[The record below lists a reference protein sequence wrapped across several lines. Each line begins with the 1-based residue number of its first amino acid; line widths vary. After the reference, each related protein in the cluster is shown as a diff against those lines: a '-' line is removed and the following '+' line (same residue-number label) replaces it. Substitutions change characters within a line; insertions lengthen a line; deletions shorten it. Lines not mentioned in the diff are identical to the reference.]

1 MIFTLVLARYL
12 SERTE
17 QEDSE
22 AATTPVNLITVCATG
37 TAGQNGCQYV
47 GGDNIQRAVDAAKSG
62 DTILL
67 KAGTYKRT
75 GYTPYNYTPY
85 GESIEK
91 KFKAFIFIPETSIRT
106 LTLKGE
112 GSVVLDGTN
121 STHTLSGIV
130 VHGGVIN
137 IEGLKIIGMK
147 TDEDSCFES
156 NTNTCGLG
164 YGISISMN
172 AKATIR
178 NNSFSNNIGAAIR
191 TYQNSKTTIFN
202 NIITS
207 NPNDGIYLSE
217 NSNALITNN
226 IISSNVVSGIT
237 IYQGAVHNPSVT
249 VLNNILTNNKKNTD
263 NSFGFGIGGYNLL
276 TPGFKEND
284 KFAYNLT
291 FGNAG
296 EGTSCGVNEFCDSL
310 HADPKF
316 VSATNFA
323 LQAGS
328 PAIDA
333 GDPNIKDLNG
343 SRSDLGVYGGPNS
356 CPGGDCSPELK
367 PIILNSSF
375 EWGDYKSWSYGAGVD
390 TSFTQVHDCDQWG
403 PCSDGKK
410 YITLGRKLD
419 GDKTKTDFST
429 HWIETGQNLSGRTI
443 RVKFNAKAHST
454 SSDHQPP
461 PALEGLYIQRE
472 HPVGSGWLQ
481 QIPIPKTAL
490 TASWKTYTFDL
501 KIPASTD
508 INTTSFRIVLKP
520 EMNYTYNLGYYYD
533 NIQAEV
539 LAQAVTTTVAPP
551 ATTIPP
557 TTTVPP
563 TVVVTPPVT
572 PVAQADNF
580 SQVVLDSAGENFYY
594 RSCNMDKS
602 KADGVDFTKCNN
614 FTYQDEVWTKHS
626 VKSLKI
632 QTGDLVISK
641 LRSLDID
648 HRIGKYENYDLTR
661 NILYYTALS
670 QDGKTVYTRSCDIL
684 DNQDVASCTDWTFT
698 EASKVGAPNVSTI
711 QSIETTTYYRE
722 GAYRTLTNV
731 LDAKTPPYIFWS
743 IECVTYPTEPGVSTC
758 SPWKSDDRNVSKD
771 NYFSSN
777 SYVFDSGT
785 QKKMS
790 QSYLTQFLGVIE
802 NYICNFNPNSTT
814 PFERCE
820 RDTTT
825 TKASTD
831 IESLQI
837 PVSYGSE
844 ASLEEAASTSTSV
857 SDLDRLDLPAECRNI
872 TLNTN
877 YDDPYP
883 GNRIGV
889 QTYLNTKVPF
899 NEGVSHTLHFFI
911 PTQLEVP
918 TDMGSNPNPACT
930 FAKTEAGDK
939 YTCNLT
945 GGALTINLKVK
956 DNVTPG
962 TPILVNSRVVS
973 SGMTTDC
980 PTYTFNVIQKPTTT
994 PSPSITPTPA
1004 TITALTCRKVQ
1015 ELPSKLWTGEQVKYK
1030 VVLNDLAPGPD
1041 GTVLV

>member
-310 HADPKF
+310 
-316 VSATNFA
+316 
-323 LQAGS
+323 
-328 PAIDA
+328 
-333 GDPNIKDLNG
+333 
-343 SRSDLGVYGGPNS
+343 
-356 CPGGDCSPELK
+356 
-367 PIILNSSF
+367 
-375 EWGDYKSWSYGAGVD
+375 
-390 TSFTQVHDCDQWG
+390 
-403 PCSDGKK
+403 
-410 YITLGRKLD
+410 
-419 GDKTKTDFST
+419 
-429 HWIETGQNLSGRTI
+429 
-443 RVKFNAKAHST
+443 
-454 SSDHQPP
+454 
-461 PALEGLYIQRE
+461 
-472 HPVGSGWLQ
+472 
-481 QIPIPKTAL
+481 
-490 TASWKTYTFDL
+490 
-501 KIPASTD
+501 
-508 INTTSFRIVLKP
+508 
-520 EMNYTYNLGYYYD
+520 
-533 NIQAEV
+533 
-539 LAQAVTTTVAPP
+539 
-551 ATTIPP
+551 
-557 TTTVPP
+557 
-563 TVVVTPPVT
+563 
-572 PVAQADNF
+572 
-580 SQVVLDSAGENFYY
+580 
-594 RSCNMDKS
+594 
-602 KADGVDFTKCNN
+602 
-614 FTYQDEVWTKHS
+614 
-626 VKSLKI
+626 
-632 QTGDLVISK
+632 
-641 LRSLDID
+641 
-648 HRIGKYENYDLTR
+648 
-661 NILYYTALS
+661 
-670 QDGKTVYTRSCDIL
+670 
-684 DNQDVASCTDWTFT
+684 
-698 EASKVGAPNVSTI
+698 
-711 QSIETTTYYRE
+711 
-722 GAYRTLTNV
+722 
-731 LDAKTPPYIFWS
+731 
-743 IECVTYPTEPGVSTC
+743 
-758 SPWKSDDRNVSKD
+758 
-771 NYFSSN
+771 
-777 SYVFDSGT
+777 
-785 QKKMS
+785 
-790 QSYLTQFLGVIE
+790 
-802 NYICNFNPNSTT
+802 
-814 PFERCE
+814 
-820 RDTTT
+820 
-825 TKASTD
+825 
-831 IESLQI
+831 
-837 PVSYGSE
+837 
-844 ASLEEAASTSTSV
+844 
-857 SDLDRLDLPAECRNI
+857 
-872 TLNTN
+872 
-877 YDDPYP
+877 
-883 GNRIGV
+883 
-889 QTYLNTKVPF
+889 
-899 NEGVSHTLHFFI
+899 
-911 PTQLEVP
+911 
-918 TDMGSNPNPACT
+918 
-930 FAKTEAGDK
+930 
-939 YTCNLT
+939 
-945 GGALTINLKVK
+945 
-956 DNVTPG
+956 
-962 TPILVNSRVVS
+962 
-973 SGMTTDC
+973 
-980 PTYTFNVIQKPTTT
+980 
-994 PSPSITPTPA
+994 
-1004 TITALTCRKVQ
+1004 
-1015 ELPSKLWTGEQVKYK
+1015 
-1030 VVLNDLAPGPD
+1030 
-1041 GTVLV
+1041 